1 MPFVKKRKPVT
12 KRIWSLLKYMPSF
25 IRKHFVRSQF
35 EISYDLSRDYT
46 FKIAE
51 TEDEVEQALHIV
63 YDSYSSLGYIDECP
77 EKMHFNAFLC
87 LPTTSILIIK
97 YKEEV
102 VGTMSIVPDSSFGLP
117 SESTWDLSH
126 IKAKNPQI
134 GEISSLTIK
143 KSHKTSR
150 GHLLLTLC
158 KLMYEFN
165 MKLLHL
171 DGVVLAATVEVEPFY
186 TDLLLFKKVIA
197 HTGQEHGRV
206 KGNKSTCC
214 FLNFNKAWENYV
226 KEYGRKEKKRNL
238 FYFFT
243 KFNSPNIQLPKDT
256 ISVQGLLYNKHRAM
270 VEVLEKFPTLKKTFS
285 SEDKRK
291 LSNMDPTFHLE
302 HAIDFHPSDC
312 TRSYPRINVKHLEVH
327 VFHPPTNKMVGGI
340 LTDVSAHGYGLKISE
355 SISNLGFFDKCLV
368 IFNSENTAYSIS
380 GRIQWCHDQLIG
392 CVVMENSKADWNQFI
407 GKIFEEVHIPVS
419 YHREVEDN
427 HAV

>member
-1 MPFVKKRKPVT
+1 MAFVKKRKPVT
-12 KRIWSLLKYMPSF
+12 KRIWSLLKFLPSF
-25 IRKHFVRSQF
+25 IRKHFVRAQF
-35 EISYDLSRDYT
+35 EITYDLSRDYT

-63 YDSYSSLGYIDECP
+63 YDSYTSLGYIDECP

-117 SESTWDLSH
+117 SEATWDLSA

-186 TDLLLFKKVIA
+186 TDLLLFKKVVA
-197 HTGQEHGRV
+197 KTGQEHMRV

-214 FLNFNKAWENYV
+214 FLNFNKAWENYI
-226 KEYGRKEKKRNL
+226 KEYGKKEKKRNL

-256 ISVQGLLYNKHRAM
+256 LSVQGLLFKKHLAM

-285 SEDKRK
+285 VDDKRK
-291 LSNMDPTFHLE
+291 LANMDPTFNID
-302 HAIDFHPSDC
+302 HAIDFRPNDC
-312 TRSYPRINVKHLEVH
+312 SRSYPRISLKHFEVH
-327 VFHPPTNKMVGGI
+327 VFHPPSNKVVPGI
-340 LTDVSAHGYGLKISE
+340 LVDVSAHGYGVKFSE
-355 SISNLGFFDKCLV
+355 APESLGFFDKCIV
-368 IFNSENTAYSIS
+368 IFKSENEAYSIS
-380 GRIQWCHDQLIG
+380 GRVQWCHDQLVG
-392 CVVMENSKADWNQFI
+392 CGVNDSSRKDWEKFV
-407 GKIFEEVHIPVS
+407 GKIFEELKIPLD
-419 YHREVEDN
+419 YHREVEEID
-427 HAV
+427 AI